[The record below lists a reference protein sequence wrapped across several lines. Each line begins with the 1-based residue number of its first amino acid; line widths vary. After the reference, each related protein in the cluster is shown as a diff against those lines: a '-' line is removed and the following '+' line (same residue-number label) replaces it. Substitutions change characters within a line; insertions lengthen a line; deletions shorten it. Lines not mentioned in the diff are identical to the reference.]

1 MRRTRLLKV
10 LVAIL
15 LVAGLLVPS
24 AATALSSTTVVKLWV
39 GNNIMTIGGV
49 RQPIDSEGTKPVIV
63 EGRTL
68 VPIRAVIEAFD
79 GSVAWDATERKVTV
93 TLGENAL
100 DLWIGKSTATLNGT
114 TLPVDAANPRVIPV
128 IMSGRTMLPLRFV
141 SESLGIDVQYEA
153 TTKMITLTYMVDTTP
168 PAPPAPLLVSPADGT
183 KFMSELPRLSWLPAT
198 GTDASRVQI
207 LSSGVEVHAKS
218 NLTGADYV
226 VPAGILADGTF
237 TWRVS
242 VHNEGG
248 WGPWSATRSFIL
260 SSATLPAAPSLLT
273 PANQSSVSAGPVTLT
288 WTAVTNASAYRVQVL
303 HGTDQT
309 QAATDITGTSY
320 VVPSGVLVAGAYSWQ
335 VGAYA
340 DSTWSDW
347 SGAWMFTVQ
356 ANAPSA
362 PRLLT
367 PADQSVLDSNS
378 VVLTW
383 ASVTDA
389 DSYRIQVLLDGTEV
403 HAASGL
409 ASTVYSVPS
418 GVLGSDTYSW
428 QVAAHGSGGWSAWSG
443 AYSFEARAK
452 LTTSDIA
459 KYVDRMVLIEVNG
472 FEDGEAFSASGSGF
486 FISSDGR
493 IVTNYHVIDAA
504 TQGTVTLNG
513 GQKYDIASVLGYNK
527 DQDLAVVKIDG
538 TGFPVCAL
546 GDSSKVAVGDPV
558 VAIGSPLGIQNTVS
572 EGIVS
577 KLWEDGSLQITAPI
591 SPGSSGGALF
601 NMYGE
606 VIGVT
611 AWKILAG
618 ESINGAVPVNFLRS
632 LDTTL
637 NLTLAQVFQKE
648 YPGAGVLPA
657 PVLVSPA
664 QGAVLSTLTPV
675 ISWTAVPGATKY
687 EVRIW
692 VGSATPPPYIIDTVL
707 ATTSYSVP
715 SGLLSFG
722 AEYAWTVYAGN
733 SAGWSTQLVIGT
745 PPGPTYSPSFTVGT
759 AAMKLAT
766 PYAIEPKEKD
776 SFFDSGMPVRFSW
789 SPVSGASYYTL
800 TVELGIPG
808 VDAYSNVTRQNIYGT
823 SCSLSDSVLHYG
835 MVYSWSIMAVG
846 TGNYSSS
853 SWAPYLTFSVISKT
867 ALQPTSPAD
876 YGTLYQ
882 SGAVLSWTPVPNATD
897 YLVAIYEGTNVDT
910 ALLVHAKIV
919 SSPYYSI
926 PYGTLTSGEIYS
938 WYICAR
944 YRGYTTAL
952 CLPRRFMMS
961 Y

>member
-1 MRRTRLLKV
+1 LFQGKLQEGVVIKAYRLRV
-10 LVAIL
+10 LIVIVL
-15 LVAGLLVPS
+15 LVAFALPS
-24 AATALSSTTVVKLWV
+24 MALASTSTTVVKLWV

-100 DLWIGKSTATLNGT
+100 GLWIGKSTATLNGT

-153 TTKMITLTYMVDTTP
+153 TTKMITLTYTVDTTP

-198 GTDASRVQI
+198 GADASRVQI

-226 VPAGILADGTF
+226 IPAGILADGTF

-248 WGPWSATRSFIL
+248 WGPWSEARSFVL
-260 SSATLPAAPSLLT
+260 SSAALPAAPK
-273 PANQSSVSAGPVTLT
+273 
-288 WTAVTNASAYRVQVL
+288 
-303 HGTDQT
+303 
-309 QAATDITGTSY
+309 
-320 VVPSGVLVAGAYSWQ
+320 
-335 VGAYA
+335 
-340 DSTWSDW
+340 
-347 SGAWMFTVQ
+347 
-356 ANAPSA
+356 
-362 PRLLT
+362 LLT
-367 PADQSVLDSNS
+367 PADQSILDSAG

-383 ASVTDA
+383 TSVADA
-389 DSYRIQVLLDGTEV
+389 DSYRIQILQNGTEV
-403 HAASGL
+403 HAANGL
-409 ASTVYSVPS
+409 GSTAYTVPA
-418 GVLGSDTYSW
+418 GVLSSGSYSW
-428 QVAAHGSGGWSAWSG
+428 QAAAHGPGGWSAWSD
-443 AYSFEARAK
+443 AFLFEARAK

-513 GQKYDIASVLGYNK
+513 GEKYDISSVLGYNK
-527 DQDLAVVKIDG
+527 DQDLAVIQISG
-538 TGFPVCAL
+538 TGFPICTL

-618 ESINGAVPVNFLRS
+618 GSINGAVPVNFLRS

-648 YPGAGVLPA
+648 HPGAAVLSA
-657 PVLVSPA
+657 PVLLSPA
-664 QGAVLSTLTPV
+664 PDAVLSTLTPAL
-675 ISWTAVPGATKY
+675 SWTAVPGATKY

-692 VGSATPPPYIIDTVL
+692 VAPNGPPYVVDEVLTTTSFLVPSGILSSGVQYGWTVNTGNSFGWSSNATMPGSTYSPVFTVQAPVILTPPSLLQPTEGDPVWPILDDYKVSFSWSSVAGAASYMLWIGSGLSGDESTNLYKQVTS
-707 ATTSYSVP
+707 TTSYTFATSALVAGRIYTWAVAAKDGGGNIVWSADRHFSVVDNG
-715 SGLLSFG
+715 GLSLL
-722 AEYAWTVYAGN
+722 YPTNY
-733 SAGWSTQLVIGT
+733 STIYT
-745 PPGPTYSPSFTVGT
+745 NPT
-759 AAMKLAT
+759 MMWL
-766 PYAIEPKEKD
+766 PY
-776 SFFDSGMPVRFSW
+776 
-789 SPVSGASYYTL
+789 SGASSYYIIILQGTTFDSATTVLRQTVSSTQYALPALTLSQGLPYMWVVYAHSGSYTL
-800 TVELGIPG
+800 AV
-808 VDAYSNVTRQNIYGT
+808 
-823 SCSLSDSVLHYG
+823 
-835 MVYSWSIMAVG
+835 SI
-846 TGNYSSS
+846 
-853 SWAPYLTFSVISKT
+853 FSRFDV
-867 ALQPTSPAD
+867 SP
-876 YGTLYQ
+876 
-882 SGAVLSWTPVPNATD
+882 
-897 YLVAIYEGTNVDT
+897 
-910 ALLVHAKIV
+910 
-919 SSPYYSI
+919 
-926 PYGTLTSGEIYS
+926 
-938 WYICAR
+938 
-944 YRGYTTAL
+944 
-952 CLPRRFMMS
+952 
-961 Y
+961 